1 MGEISSWIEYDC
13 IDKTVIKKAT
23 SDYLMTQFQGSHQK
37 PLISDSLFLN
47 SFSLPHWVGFS
58 SRKMFFLVHI

>member
-37 PLISDSLFLN
+37 TTNFRLSFLE
-47 SFSLPHWVGFS
+47 
-58 SRKMFFLVHI
+58 FL